1 MRRADPSLDHDQ
13 LTSTS
18 PYAGTLSAFSTGVK
32 LRTRYH
38 HLLPNREASKPL
50 KFWASDCT
58 RIIDT
63 AKYLMTGLL
72 GYSWPTQ
79 ASLQIIPETSD
90 LGGDTLTPGDT
101 CLAYRSDKK
110 RGHDYGYTQ
119 LWKYRD
125 TYLPAIAT
133 RLHKENSAIRFGMEE
148 VYVMQEM
155 CGFETLARGSSP
167 WCGVFSHDEWK
178 NFEYARDVLHFYR
191 TGPGNPY
198 SKAMGSLW
206 ADATAKL
213 LAKGGEEAGRMFLSV
228 AHDGDVLPVMNF
240 LGLFDGE
247 ELPVTHRKDDRRW
260 RSGQLVPMMGRL
272 IVELMSCS
280 ADGHNEDSV
289 KKFVRIDIN
298 DGVTAIPLCQ
308 SGPAGSCPLEDFLRF
323 VETGRKEAGS
333 FSNVCKLDSSGGEE
347 ITFLHQ

>member
-1 MRRADPSLDHDQ
+1 
-13 LTSTS
+13 
-18 PYAGTLSAFSTGVK
+18 
-32 LRTRYH
+32 
-38 HLLPNREASKPL
+38 
-50 KFWASDCT
+50 
-58 RIIDT
+58 
-63 AKYLMTGLL
+63 MTGLL
-72 GYSWPTQ
+72 GFDWASQ

-90 LGGDTLTPGDT
+90 LGGNTLTPGDT

-110 RGHDYGYTQ
+110 HGHDYGYTQ

-125 TYLPAIAT
+125 IYLPAIST
-133 RLHKENSAIRFGMEE
+133 RLYKENSAIRFRAEE

-155 CGFETLARGSSP
+155 CGFETLAKGSSP
-167 WCGVFSHDEWK
+167 WCNVFSYDEWES
-178 NFEYARDVLHFYR
+178 FEYARDVLHFYR

-213 LAKGGEEAGRMFLSV
+213 LARGGEEAGRMFLSV

-247 ELPVTHRKDDRRW
+247 DMPVTHRKDGRRW
-260 RSGQLVPMMGRL
+260 KSGQLVPMMGRL
-272 IVELMSCS
+272 IVELMSCGM
-280 ADGHNEDSV
+280 DGHEGQGV
-289 KKFVRIDIN
+289 RKFVRIDIN

-308 SGPAGSCPLEDFLRF
+308 SGPGGSCPLEDFLHL
-323 VETGRKEAGS
+323 VETRKEEAGS
-333 FSNVCKLDSSGGEE
+333 FQNECKLNGSVAEG